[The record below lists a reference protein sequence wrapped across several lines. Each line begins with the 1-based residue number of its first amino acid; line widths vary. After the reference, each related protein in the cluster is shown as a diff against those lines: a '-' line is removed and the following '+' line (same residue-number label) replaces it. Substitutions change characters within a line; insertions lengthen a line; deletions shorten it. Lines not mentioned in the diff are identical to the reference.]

1 MPTGRNPD
9 HMTAAERRDEIA
21 SILAASMLR
30 AVRNARRSESADSI
44 DSAETGPSR
53 LDLCA
58 NSPLSV
64 APRPAG

>member
-9 HMTAAERRDEIA
+9 HMTADERRDEIA
-21 SILAASMLR
+21 SILAVGMLR
-30 AVRNARRSESADSI
+30 AARNARRSESAAPN
-44 DSAETGPSR
+44 DSAETGSSR

>member
-21 SILAASMLR
+21 RILAVGMIR
-30 AVRNARRSESADSI
+30 AVRDTRRASSATTNTPAESGS
-44 DSAETGPSR
+44 SR